1 MRGRIFLAVL
11 SAGLSL
17 SCSKSFEDP
26 DAIERNE
33 TVLERMASNIG
44 FFRDLA
50 VAVEAE
56 GKVAAW
62 IQDTD
67 HVTVYWDN
75 GRVSTVWPDPS
86 VGDAVPPTVSAAL
99 QDGRLVWS
107 VNGEVP
113 TKGGKAIPVSYAS
126 APVLSTEDADWV
138 LAVAGER
145 FTFKPDACVKARKAC
160 VGIDPSRPM
169 TFRLEPGTE
178 VYVEQPAW
186 FKDLKTR
193 DVNRAFY
200 KDIFLD
206 AGVGLT
212 PRKSLA
218 AAKKL
223 GLSLEGMTGREDA
236 NKGWQQA
243 VLGGSPEDTNGRLLY
258 PDGQPRYRVLFVNG
272 GVSTTHG
279 EAMENLVRSRMKD
292 FFQMGGS
299 YVGTCAGGFFASA
312 DKDCFLH
319 LWPGKALQT
328 GIMGENTDFVLET
341 DTPLLKYSDFGG
353 DSRIKEVRQNG
364 GCFAGTFPAGTEVL
378 ALYDYPSNPS
388 VHHKPSVWAYKS
400 SQSTGRAVLTGGHP
414 EEVSNG
420 ERLDLTA
427 AMLQY
432 AMDGQGLTM
441 LKGVLI
447 NGRTRYM
454 AGEENRIGDLQCHHF
469 AFWMPEGA
477 GPVDISVSGE
487 ISCDWDLSLSRE
499 GFAYPD
505 DASYT
510 VSESR
515 LHIEDL
521 SPGLWY
527 LSVRCATTV
536 TATETELTQEYSGR
550 TDVLNGV
557 PYRIVVNWTEN

>member
-17 SCSKSFEDP
+17 SCSKSFEDLE
-26 DAIERNE
+26 AIERNE

-113 TKGGKAIPVSYAS
+113 TKGGKAIPVSDAS

-169 TFRLEPGTE
+169 TFRLEPGTD

-206 AGVGLT
+206 AGMGLT
-212 PRKSLA
+212 DRKTLPA
-218 AAKKL
+218 ADYL
-223 GLSLEGMTGREDA
+223 GLSMEGVSNSSETYKVWEREI
-236 NKGWQQA
+236 
-243 VLGGSPEDTNGRLLY
+243 LGGSVEDENGRLLY
-258 PDGQPRYRVLFVNG
+258 PDGQPRYRVLFVVG
-272 GVSTTHG
+272 GKARNHG
-279 EAMENLVRSRMKD
+279 KEEGDAVLQRMRSFNAK
-292 FFQMGGS
+292 GGS
-299 YVGTCAGGFFASA
+299 YVGTCAGGIFASTGFEGET
-312 DKDCFLH
+312 CPYYLH
-319 LWPGKALQT
+319 LCPATIKYT
-328 GIMGENTDFVLET
+328 GLSSSLTGMFIEDRS
-341 DTPLLKYSDFGG
+341 PLLDYYDFGG
-353 DSRIKEVRQNG
+353 DLYVKDIRHNG
-364 GCFAGTFPAGTEVL
+364 GAFPLTLPVGTEVL
-378 ALYDYPSNPS
+378 ARYDREDHPNMHRQPSI
-388 VHHKPSVWAYKS
+388 WAYKADDRH
-400 SQSTGRAVLTGGHP
+400 GRVIMEGSHP
-414 EEVSNG
+414 EEYKSG
-420 ERLDLTA
+420 EVRDLTA
-427 AMLQY
+427 AMILY
-432 AMDGQGLTM
+432 AMDGQGRTE
-441 LKGVLI
+441 LKTVLN
-447 NGRTRYM
+447 NGKTYI
-454 AGEENRIGDLQCHHF
+454 APVGIGDLQCHHF
-469 AFWMPEGA
+469 AFWLPDGAERVTLSVEGQA
-477 GPVDISVSGE
+477 
-487 ISCDWDLSLSRE
+487 DWTICLSQE

-505 DASYT
+505 NAT
-510 VSESR
+510 RKSESPWMETGP
-515 LHIEDL
+515 LEA
-521 SPGLWY
+521 GMWY
-527 LSVRCATTV
+527 FSVLCRTSVTV
-536 TATETELTQEYSGR
+536 TETEIGQDYSGR
-550 TDVLNGV
+550 TDVLNGI
-557 PYRIVVNWTEN
+557 PYTVSVKWR